1 MDAVLG
7 LSVTPTSVG
16 LVLVGGQD
24 VDGVTLEGDGFEV
37 RRPAT
42 AVQTSERAAAAV
54 RRSEALAADHG
65 RRVHSIG
72 VTWSDDADTE
82 ATLLLKSLSDSGF
95 DNIVPVRLSE
105 ATDALARRIAQM
117 LDFQTTAVCV
127 IEPEQIIA
135 LVATDDGAVQTAVN
149 HSVVTEDDLVGWLSS
164 VFARADWAPEALVL
178 VGSAEDL
185 DGLLPVL
192 EDALDV
198 PVFSPDEAQLAL
210 ARGAALACAQPP
222 EFGGWDEPI
231 HRTEPEAGRARFS
244 RVGPVAMLAAGVV
257 TFVASVS
264 VAVAMQLA
272 PEHPAPQPRPAA
284 EMSTQL
290 PAAPRPVPFAP
301 APVAPPAEVV
311 VPEAAPVV
319 EEAPVWEP
327 PPAPE
332 QAPIVEG
339 TLPGPAVP
347 AAAPPAVLPPPAV
360 IPPAPQE
367 RPGILQR
374 IRDRFGGNDDAPAP
388 VVPAAPVAPAAP
400 VVPPPVPP
408 VFPGQ

>member
-16 LVLVGGQD
+16 LVLVGGQN
-24 VDGVTLEGDGFEV
+24 VDEITLGGDGFEV
-37 RRPAT
+37 RRRST

-54 RRSEALAADHG
+54 RRGEALAADHG

-72 VTWSDDADTE
+72 VTWSDDADAE

-117 LDFQTTAVCV
+117 LDYQTTAVCV

-164 VFARADWAPEALVL
+164 VFAQADWEPEALVL

-192 EDALDV
+192 EDSLDV

-210 ARGAALACAQPP
+210 ARGAALACAQPT
-222 EFGGWDEPI
+222 EFSGWAEPD
-231 HRTEPEAGRARFS
+231 RRAEADSGASRFT
-244 RVGPVAMLAAGVV
+244 RVPAAMLATGVV
-257 TFVASVS
+257 TFVVSVS

-284 EMSTQL
+284 ETSAQL
-290 PAAPRPVPFAP
+290 PVAPRAV
-301 APVAPPAEVV
+301 PVAPPLLAPSPEVA
-311 VPEAAPVV
+311 VPEVAPVV
-319 EEAPVWEP
+319 EEPPAWEP
-327 PPAPE
+327 PPVPE
-332 QAPIVEG
+332 Q
-339 TLPGPAVP
+339 
-347 AAAPPAVLPPPAV
+347 
-360 IPPAPQE
+360 
-367 RPGILQR
+367 
-374 IRDRFGGNDDAPAP
+374 
-388 VVPAAPVAPAAP
+388 
-400 VVPPPVPP
+400 
-408 VFPGQ
+408 

>member
-24 VDGVTLEGDGFEV
+24 IDGITLDGDGFEV
-37 RRPAT
+37 RKLST

-65 RRVHSIG
+65 RRVRSIG
-72 VTWSDDADTE
+72 LTWSDDSDAE

-95 DNIVPVRLSE
+95 GNIVPVRLSE

-117 LDFQTTAVCV
+117 LDFKTTAVCV

-135 LVATDDGAVQTAVN
+135 LVATDDGAVQSAVN
-149 HSVVTEDDLVGWLSS
+149 HSVTTEEDLVRWLSS
-164 VFARADWAPEALVL
+164 VFAHADWEPEALVL

-210 ARGAALACAQPP
+210 ARGAALACAQPG
-222 EFGGWDEPI
+222 EFGGWLEPDAPAE
-231 HRTEPEAGRARFS
+231 TESGAMRFA
-244 RVGPVAMLAAGVV
+244 RVGPATMLAAGVV

-264 VAVAMQLA
+264 VAVTMQLT
-272 PEHPAPQPRPAA
+272 PEHPVPQPRPAA
-284 EMSTQL
+284 EISARL
-290 PAAPRPVPFAP
+290 PAARPA
-301 APVAPPAEVV
+301 APVAPPPPAPAAEVV
-311 VPEAAPVV
+311 VPEVAAPLV
-319 EEAPVWEP
+319 EEPPVWEAP
-327 PPAPE
+327 GPE
-332 QAPIVEG
+332 QAPIVDAA
-339 TLPGPAVP
+339 LPDAAPP
-347 AAAPPAVLPPPAV
+347 AAAPPAEL
-360 IPPAPQE
+360 PAPVSVPPVPEE

-374 IRDRFGGNDDAPAP
+374 IRDRISGGGDDTP
-388 VVPAAPVAPAAP
+388 VAPVAPPAP